1 MTITLDQA
9 RAAHAAATV
18 AANDAAKAFSDL
30 HFGGGDGGCCGFAWV
45 TFTPKNKGN
54 TKLGKTERKLFEQ
67 IGYRKDY
74 TGKAWQCWNPS
85 EWRGQSIDAKFSG
98 ARAYANKF
106 TELTGVYIGAGER
119 VD

>member
-1 MTITLDQA
+1 MTITLSQA
-9 RAAHAAATV
+9 QVAHTAATDAATAAALMF
-18 AANDAAKAFSDL
+18 ADQ

-54 TKLGKTERKLFEQ
+54 TKLGKAERKLFEQ
-67 IGYRKDY
+67 IGYRKDW

-98 ARAYANKF
+98 AVAYAKKF